1 MLTGCRRAFTLI
13 ELLVVISIIALLIA
27 ILMPAL
33 QKAPE
38 AAKVATCMSNV
49 KQTCAVFPMYE
60 HDFGLF
66 PTGGYNHQNN
76 SPGWAVNMLLLER
89 PGRGA
94 GRRSYGTASTA
105 ACPPSVGLELDRG
118 TLI

>member
-1 MLTGCRRAFTLI
+1 MLTGCRRAFTLS
-13 ELLVVISIIALLIA
+13 ELLVEISIIVMLIA

-38 AAKVATCMSNV
+38 AAQVAKCMSNV
-49 KQTCAVFPMYE
+49 KQICAVFPMYE

-66 PTGGYNHQNN
+66 PTGGYNRQNN
-76 SPGWAVNMLLLER
+76 SRGWVVNMLLLER

-94 GRRSYGTASTA
+94 GRRSYGTPSTE
-105 ACPPSVGLELDRG
+105 ACPLNVGLELDRG
-118 TLI
+118 ALI